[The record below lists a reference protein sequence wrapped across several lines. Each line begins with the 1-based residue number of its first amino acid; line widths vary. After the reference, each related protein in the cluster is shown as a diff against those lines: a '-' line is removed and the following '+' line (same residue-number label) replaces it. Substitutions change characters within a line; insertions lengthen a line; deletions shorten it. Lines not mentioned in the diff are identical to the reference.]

1 MKTLKKEIERNERQ
15 LPINLSFQLLEI
27 FTPIAGPIRTIPKDD
42 WGNTFSLIAKS
53 FVSKFNLRCE
63 FDEIIVISGKPDKRF
78 MIFDSYEH
86 RFSIVIPLNQVRIMV
101 TESLNEYYRK
111 SSIEENVIVMYD
123 NLDYQGVFLDDSEE
137 IDNSFVFIIRKYI

>member
-1 MKTLKKEIERNERQ
+1 MKKIKRNESQ
-15 LPINLSFQLLEI
+15 LPIDLSSNLIEMFEPLSNYTISI
-27 FTPIAGPIRTIPKDD
+27 FPKDI
-42 WGNTFSLIAKS
+42 WGDAMSIIAVS

-78 MIFDSYEH
+78 MIFDSNEH
-86 RFSIVIPLNQVRIMV
+86 RFSIVIPLNQDRIKV
-101 TESLNEYYRK
+101 TESLYEYYRK